1 MYESIKM
8 LMLWFYFLL
17 KLKNNDDYVISDIEN
32 DIVVKVM
39 KLSDVMDNDDFFEIN
54 IRFENWVMVFNV
66 EGDDDYNLVEKLD
79 ENFEIVMVFGNFE
92 SNKELNDEV
101 IFYLYYYILLNV
113 YLFLDFGEIFD
124 ILNIGIILVSVKE
137 LKFKVYRG

>member
-17 KLKNNDDYVISDIEN
+17 KLKNNDDYDISDIEN

-54 IRFENWVMVFNV
+54 IRFENWVMLFNV

-137 LKFKVYRG
+137 LKFNVYRG

>member
-92 SNKELNDEV
+92 SNKELNDDV